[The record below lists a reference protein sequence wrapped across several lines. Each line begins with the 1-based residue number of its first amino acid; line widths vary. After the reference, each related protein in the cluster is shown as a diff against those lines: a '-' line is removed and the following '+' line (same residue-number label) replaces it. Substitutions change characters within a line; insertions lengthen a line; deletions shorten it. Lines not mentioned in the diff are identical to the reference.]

1 MLRYTVKLYRR
12 TAAIK
17 TASLWYKNRQDQ
29 WNGVEDPEIKWQT
42 CAHLMAND
50 TKTYSVGGEAY
61 LTMILMKL
69 YFFLQ
74 KNKIRFLSFTLYKN
88 ILKLDQ
94 RPSFENGNIVISK
107 KRHRG
112 YPSRYWG
119 KESLVWGE
127 CQ

>member
-1 MLRYTVKLYRR
+1 MLWYTVKLYHR

-17 TASLWYKNRQDQ
+17 TVSLWYKNRQDQ
-29 WNGVEDPEIKWQT
+29 RNGVEDPVIKWQT
-42 CAHLMAND
+42 YAHLMTKE
-50 TKTYSVGGEAY
+50 TKTYGRGAY

-88 ILKLDQ
+88 LLKLGQ
-94 RPSFENGNIVISK
+94 RPSFENGNIVISR
-107 KRHRG
+107 KRHSG